1 VFRQPISDLV
11 AAATH
16 TKTAPIASIASTAST
31 ASTASITLARSVVRA
46 ISRPLALSTAI
57 SLATTLA
64 TTLAISAVI
73 VAASSAPATAQEAR
87 YIGDE
92 VFVVLHAGPGS
103 NYRWLGKLIP
113 GTELIEQRRSTDGNW
128 AEVRTERGTVGWVQA
143 EYLASE
149 PPAQVRL
156 PAVVR
161 QLEEAER
168 EAATLRERLSELES
182 TQQGLQ
188 SELDDS
194 SGELQRVSEELA
206 QLRQVSGSAVET
218 AEQNRRLVQDASS
231 MQLKID
237 TLEADNQ
244 RLQDRVQNSAFLDG
258 ALAVLLGVIITLV
271 VPRLWPKRRSSSS
284 WA

>member
-1 VFRQPISDLV
+1 MFRHALHYHRLNPRTTAACALV
-11 AAATH
+11 VALLSA
-16 TKTAPIASIASTAST
+16 ICASLPAS
-31 ASTASITLARSVVRA
+31 
-46 ISRPLALSTAI
+46 
-57 SLATTLA
+57 
-64 TTLAISAVI
+64 
-73 VAASSAPATAQEAR
+73 AQDTR
-87 YIGDE
+87 YISDE

-113 GTELIEQRRSTDGNW
+113 GTELTEERRSTDGNW
-128 AEVRTERGTVGWVQA
+128 AEVRTQRGTVGWVQA

-168 EAATLRERLSELES
+168 EAATLRERLNELQ
-182 TQQGLQ
+182 TARQTLAT
-188 SELDDS
+188 ELDDS
-194 SGELQRVSEELA
+194 SGELQRVTEELA

-218 AEQNRRLVQDASS
+218 AEQNRRLVEDVSS

-244 RLQDRVQNSAFLDG
+244 RLQDRVRSSAFLDG

-271 VPRLWPKRRSSSS
+271 APRLWPKRRSSSS